1 MCKKNKVPWKQT
13 WGTCTDTGVAQERM
27 SEGVGSCQ
35 AGKRKNMYHEHE
47 HGDRTVHSEPG
58 EAEALDTAESSSII

>member
-1 MCKKNKVPWKQT
+1 
-13 WGTCTDTGVAQERM
+13 M

-58 EAEALDTAESSSII
+58 EAEALDTTESSSIM